1 MMFRNNKNNLYVWRN
16 VAISCLCRYGKFDYD
31 CKYCFSALFAKI
43 FKSQGFINEVV
54 SNVKNAS

>member
-43 FKSQGFINEVV
+43 FKSQGLHQ
-54 SNVKNAS
+54 